1 MRVLIVDD
9 DRPSVKM
16 NSFLLR
22 EEGYHVVTA
31 PNGLEALNLLEK
43 EQIDLVILDV
53 MMPVMDGH
61 QTLYRLRQKYDVPV
75 IFLSAKGETSDKV
88 KGLELGA
95 DDYLPKP
102 FEPAELLARIKSV
115 MRRSEIFSTAD
126 SKTNLKVGDIS
137 LDSVSNRAHFRDGK
151 HEELTPIE
159 FRLLHALMRNAGRTL
174 THDVLLNS
182 VWGYEYDGYSNQI
195 AVYIRRLRAKI
206 EPDPSN
212 PRYLITVRGL
222 GYKFAAPGDQ

>member
-16 NSFLLR
+16 NSFLLK
-22 EEGYHVVTA
+22 EEGYDVTTA
-31 PNGLEALNLLEK
+31 PNGLEALRILE
-43 EQIDLVILDV
+43 EETIDLVILDV
-53 MMPVMDGH
+53 MMPLMDGH
-61 QTLYRLRQKYDVPV
+61 ETLRRIRQRYELPV
-75 IFLSAKGETSDKV
+75 IFLSAKGETKDKV
-88 KGLELGA
+88 KGLEIGA
-95 DDYLPKP
+95 DDYLAKP
-102 FEPAELLARIKSV
+102 FDPSELLARVKSV
-115 MRRSEIFSTAD
+115 MRRTEIFSKAD
-126 SKTNLKVGDIS
+126 SNSHLQVGDVR
-137 LDSVSNRAHFRDGK
+137 LDPVSNRAYFRDGTF
-151 HEELTPIE
+151 EELTPIE

-222 GYKFAAPGDQ
+222 GYKFERPDSR

>member
-1 MRVLIVDD
+1 MNVLIVDD
-9 DRPSVKM
+9 DRPSLKM

-31 PNGLEALNLLEK
+31 PNGLEALPLLEQ
-43 EQIDLVILDV
+43 EEIDLVILDV

-61 QTLYRLRQKYDVPV
+61 ETLRRLRQRYEVPV
-75 IFLSAKGETSDKV
+75 IFLSAKGDTSDKV
-88 KGLELGA
+88 KGLQLGA

-126 SKTNLKVGDIS
+126 SKTNLKVGEIS
-137 LDSVSNRAHFRDGK
+137 LDSVSNRAYFRDGTY
-151 HEELTPIE
+151 EELTPIE

-206 EPDPSN
+206 EPDASN

>member
-1 MRVLIVDD
+1 MRILIVDD

-22 EEGYHVVTA
+22 EEGYDVLTA
-31 PNGLEALNLLEK
+31 PNGLEALRALEK
-43 EQIDLVILDV
+43 ETIDLVILDV

-61 QTLYRLRQKYDVPV
+61 EALKKLREKYDLPV
-75 IFLSAKGETSDKV
+75 IFLSAKGETKDKV
-88 KGLELGA
+88 HGLEMGA
-95 DDYLPKP
+95 DDYLAKP
-102 FEPAELLARIKSV
+102 FEPAELLARVKSV
-115 MRRSEIFSTAD
+115 MRRSEIFSKAD
-126 SKTNLKVGDIS
+126 SKSHLQVGEIR
-137 LDSVSNRAHFRDGK
+137 LDPVSNRAYFKDGTFK
-151 HEELTPIE
+151 ELTPIE

-195 AVYIRRLRAKI
+195 AVYIRRLRSKI
-206 EPDPSN
+206 EPEPSN

-222 GYKFAAPGDQ
+222 GYKFEKPS